1 MDLTFADFDYAADNC
16 IRLDEFQDVMESAG
30 LVFDTLYGMYAGLDD
45 CMTKDEWRPLALAYK
60 NNEGL
65 FSRADFFDRVYGG
78 NCEYWLSDAAAA
90 AGFTVPAYCNDDSF
104 IESTATDAMSV

>member
-1 MDLTFADFDYAADNC
+1 MDLTFADFDYAADGC
-16 IRLDEFQDVMESAG
+16 ILIGEFQDVMESAS
-30 LVFDTLYGMYAGLDD
+30 LAFDWLYGAYAVDD

-78 NCEYWLSDAAAA
+78 NCDYWLSDAAAA
-90 AGFTVPAYCNDDSF
+90 AGFTAPAYCNDDSF
-104 IESTATDAMSV
+104 IESTDTDLMST